1 MEEFFTPGAVQT
13 SLLRRP
19 SAARWVRER
28 LHDVNREL
36 WLVLS
41 MFVLAALLNFAA
53 GSERMILG
61 FYSLPTL
68 FSAYTYGRRH
78 AVLTAFASAFLVG
91 LLGFFNPQLLTRS
104 GGKLPIDDKW
114 FDLTI
119 WAGILV
125 LTAYAMGTLY
135 DRREVTIRDLRE
147 AYRGIL
153 LILQSVIS
161 KDKDVENH
169 SYRVSVYAVRI
180 AQALKL
186 AEDRIEDL
194 RSAALLHEL
203 VKLDI
208 GHDILLKA
216 CRHTQDAEKIQGGRR
231 AGGALPR
238 VLPILL
244 AAGDGPDT
252 QPYAGAGEG
261 LPLESRVLS
270 VADVFDSLT
279 SDRPYRK
286 AMSPFDA
293 REIIVRG
300 AGTDFDP
307 AVVSAFVFAFDRR
320 QLEPPAFALS
330 AS

>member
-1 MEEFFTPGAVQT
+1 MRYSALASGVQ
-13 SLLRRP
+13 SSPPRRRP
-19 SAARWVRER
+19 LSGWIHGR
-28 LHDVNREL
+28 LQEVNREL

-61 FYSLPTL
+61 FYALPTL
-68 FSAYTYGRRH
+68 FSAYMYGRRH

-91 LLGFFNPQLLTRS
+91 LLGYFNPQLLTRS
-104 GGKLPIDDKW
+104 GTRLPVEDRW

-125 LTAYAMGTLY
+125 LTAYGMGTLY
-135 DRREVTIRDLRE
+135 ERRELSVRELRQ
-147 AYRGIL
+147 AYQGIL

-180 AQALKL
+180 AQVLKL
-186 AEDRIEDL
+186 GEDRMEDL

-208 GHDILLKA
+208 GHEILLKA
-216 CRHTQDAEKIQGGRR
+216 CRNTEPAEQFQ
-231 AGGALPR
+231 AQPGGALPR

-244 AAGDGPDT
+244 AGGAPGDS
-252 QPYAGAGEG
+252 QRVAANRES
-261 LPLESRVLS
+261 LPLESRILA

-293 REIIVRG
+293 KEIIVRG
-300 AGTDFDP
+300 AGADFDP

-320 QLEPPAFALS
+320 QLEPPVFA
-330 AS
+330 ASTG